1 MLKRFT
7 GIILA
12 LILVFSLTFTCFAE
26 VTAKLDIKVSVKDL
40 SYTLMVTASDTEGG
54 EISYQWYEAAD
65 ADGKNGTPI
74 NGATGNVY
82 QPERSADTKYYY
94 CAVTSTTDEGAE
106 TVNTEVAEVI
116 DKSAGLEEEE
126 EKKEIHTFS
135 IKDINDPVTGESPDM
150 HASTGYGDPGYVIT
164 AVQWQ
169 PGDSE
174 FQPET
179 AYTVTVSV
187 QLNENCVVGENF
199 KCLVNDETASV
210 TGDPSSGTFGITYT
224 FPATEPV
231 VEEEPEEDGLAS
243 SLPAPLGIPG
253 WIWAAIIIILIVAL
267 VIAIVANVNAKKRNA
282 QRHNYVDEIYQEKM
296 RQKETMKINSEKV
309 RRSQEDVYER
319 PQQRRPVQPERQE
332 EPEISVD
339 NNNISYYDFN
349 DLKNE
354 YEAPDA
360 DDIHNLDKHN
370 KE

>member
-26 VTAKLDIKVSVKDL
+26 ITAKLDIKVSVSDL

-54 EISYQWYEAAD
+54 ELTYQWYEAAD
-65 ADGKNGTPI
+65 ADGKNGKLI
-74 NGATGNVY
+74 DGATGNVY
-82 QPERSADTKYYY
+82 QPIRSPETKYYY
-94 CAVTSTTDEGAE
+94 CAVTSTTEAGSE

-116 DKSAGLEEEE
+116 DKSAGLEDEEE
-126 EKKEIHTFS
+126 QKEIHTFS
-135 IKDINDPVTGESPDM
+135 IKDIEDPVTGESPDM

-164 AVQWQ
+164 SVQWQ

-174 FQPET
+174 FSPET

-187 QLNENCVVGENF
+187 QLNENCIVGENF
-199 KCLVNDETASV
+199 KCLINDKEAKV
-210 TGDPSSGTFGITYT
+210 TGDPSSGSFGITYT
-224 FPATEPV
+224 FPATEPIA
-231 VEEEPEEDGLAS
+231 EEEPEEEGFAS

-253 WIWAAIIIILIVAL
+253 WIWAAIIIILIAAL
-267 VIAIVANVNAKKRNA
+267 IIAIVANARAKKRNA
-282 QRHNYVDEIYQEKM
+282 GRHNYVDEIYQEKM

-349 DLKNE
+349 DLKND

-360 DDIHNLDKHN
+360 DDIHNLDKPN

>member
-1 MLKRFT
+1 
-7 GIILA
+7 
-12 LILVFSLTFTCFAE
+12 
-26 VTAKLDIKVSVKDL
+26 
-40 SYTLMVTASDTEGG
+40 
-54 EISYQWYEAAD
+54 
-65 ADGKNGTPI
+65 
-74 NGATGNVY
+74 
-82 QPERSADTKYYY
+82 
-94 CAVTSTTDEGAE
+94 
-106 TVNTEVAEVI
+106 
-116 DKSAGLEEEE
+116 
-126 EKKEIHTFS
+126 
-135 IKDINDPVTGESPDM
+135 
-150 HASTGYGDPGYVIT
+150 DPGYVIT

-199 KCLVNDETASV
+199 KCLINDKEAKV
-210 TGDPSSGTFGITYT
+210 TGDPSSGSFGITYT
-224 FPATEPV
+224 FPATEPIA
-231 VEEEPEEDGLAS
+231 EEEPEEEGFAS

-253 WIWAAIIIILIVAL
+253 WIWAAIIIILIAAL
-267 VIAIVANVNAKKRNA
+267 IIAIVANARAKKRNA
-282 QRHNYVDEIYQEKM
+282 GRHNYVDEIYQEKM

-319 PQQRRPVQPERQE
+319 PQQRRPVQPKRQE

-360 DDIHNLDKHN
+360 DDIHNLDKFD